1 MIWILNIYEYN
12 KDVMFDRVSGLV
24 IQAIINRIIG
34 WK

>member
-24 IQAIINRIIG
+24 I
-34 WK
+34 